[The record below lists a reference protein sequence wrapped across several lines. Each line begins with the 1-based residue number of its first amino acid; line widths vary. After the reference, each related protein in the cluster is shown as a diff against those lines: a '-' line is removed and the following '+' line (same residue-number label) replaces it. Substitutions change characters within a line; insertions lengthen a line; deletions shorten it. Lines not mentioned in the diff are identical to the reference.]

1 MATKTELLNKSLTL
15 IGAAPIVN
23 IDDSTNNARILN
35 RVYDLSLRS
44 ILSECM
50 WNFAI
55 KRKLLAISADTFEW
69 YDAGVTIV
77 YVRPSDVIRIYGTN
91 NADSVWKEEGEY
103 IVSDTSGL
111 GIKYVFYHDTV
122 SKWPAQFINAFVDRL
137 AADCA
142 FMILNSKTIAAS
154 YVEKY
159 EGISLIKAMAENAQI
174 GVQQYLKDD
183 AWTLAKDSDGGGRA
197 DLSYG

>member
-1 MATKTELLNKSLTL
+1 MATKTEIINKALTL
-15 IGAAPIVN
+15 IGAAPVVN

-55 KRKLLAISADTFEW
+55 KRSLLATSSDVLEW

-77 YVRPSDVIRIYGTN
+77 YARPSDVIRIYGTN
-91 NADSVWKEEGEY
+91 NDDAVWKEEGEH

-111 GIKYVFYHDTV
+111 GIKYVYYLDTP
-122 SKWPAQFINAFVDRL
+122 SKYPAAFVDALVDRL
-137 AADCA
+137 ASDCA
-142 FMILNSKTIAAS
+142 FMILNSKTIAQTFL
-154 YVEKY
+154 EKY
-159 EGISLIKAMAENAQI
+159 EGVSLIKATAENAQI
-174 GVQQYLKDD
+174 GTQQYLKDD
-183 AWTLAKDSDGGGRA
+183 AWTLAKDSDSGGRA